1 VCNSRTKKKSVS
13 VSVILGVKNLVNK
26 GNLKGRRRT
35 ANKGLSPVIAA
46 VILIAVT
53 VAIAVAA
60 GGYFF
65 GLFGTQTS
73 RAQVSIR
80 SVTLVDSAANV
91 NVTLTLELQNAGG
104 LGDTI
109 SAISMPGTTTFPC
122 TLAADCDAG
131 FTAYPN
137 DIGANVGSFTTVWDA
152 GTQGTFSIGQTVS
165 FTIRMSSGLVIPV
178 AVSVS

>member
-1 VCNSRTKKKSVS
+1 M
-13 VSVILGVKNLVNK
+13 
-26 GNLKGRRRT
+26 KGRRRT

-80 SVTLVDSAANV
+80 SVTLVDSSADS

-109 SAISMPGTTTFPC
+109 SAISMPGTTMTDC
-122 TLAADCDAG
+122 SVAASCG
-131 FTAYPN
+131 VLAYPN
-137 DIGANVGSFTTVWDA
+137 DIGANVGSFTTIWDA

>member
-1 VCNSRTKKKSVS
+1 MCNSRTKKKSVS

-80 SVTLVDSAANV
+80 SVTLVDNGA

-122 TLAADCDAG
+122 TLPADCDAG
-131 FTAYPN
+131 FTGYPN

-152 GTQGTFSIGQTVS
+152 GVFGTYSVGQTVS
-165 FTIRMSSGLVIPV
+165 LTIRMSSGLVIPV

>member
-1 VCNSRTKKKSVS
+1 M
-13 VSVILGVKNLVNK
+13 NK

-80 SVTLVDSAANV
+80 SVTLDDSVGNN

-109 SAISMPGTTTFPC
+109 SAISMPGTVMTDC
-122 TLAADCDAG
+122 SVAATCG
-131 FTAYPN
+131 GGSPAYPN
-137 DIGANVGSFTTVWDA
+137 DVGANVGSFSTVWDA
-152 GTQGTFSIGQTVS
+152 GTQGTFTVGQTVS

-178 AVSVS
+178 AVSVT

>member
-1 VCNSRTKKKSVS
+1 MNSKRLKVTK
-13 VSVILGVKNLVNK
+13 
-26 GNLKGRRRT
+26 RT

-73 RAQVSIR
+73 RAAVSIR
-80 SVTLVDSAANV
+80 STTLALSTDGAAQCTTGADIHV
-91 NVTLTLELQNAGG
+91 LQLELQNAGG
-104 LGDTI
+104 LADSI
-109 SAISMPGTTTFPC
+109 SAVSMAGATSGPTIALGNTTS
-122 TLAADCDAG
+122 
-131 FTAYPN
+131 
-137 DIGANVGSFTTVWDA
+137 IGANVGSFTTMYCVTA
-152 GTQGTFSIGQTVS
+152 PFTTGQTVS
-165 FTIRMSSGLVIPV
+165 FSLRLGSGLTVPV

>member
-1 VCNSRTKKKSVS
+1 M
-13 VSVILGVKNLVNK
+13 NK
-26 GNLKGRRRT
+26 GNLTVRKRT
-35 ANKGLSPVIAA
+35 AQKGLSPVIAA

-73 RAQVSIR
+73 RAAVSIR
-80 SVTLVDSAANV
+80 DVTLVDSLANT

-104 LGDTI
+104 LADTI
-109 SAISMPGTTTFPC
+109 SSISMPGTTTFPC
-122 TLAADCDAG
+122 TLAADCDG
-131 FTAYPN
+131 GVTAYPN
-137 DIGANVGSFTTVWDA
+137 VVNANVGSMTTVWDA
-152 GTQGTFSIGQTVS
+152 GTQGTFTPGQTVS

-178 AVSVS
+178 AVTVS